1 MFDFDYK
8 SVFQEL
14 LDKNASFSGC
24 QSNIQTLAI
33 EICKH
38 IHGLS
43 PVITLNHFRVMQ
55 GTILP
60 NLKLIND
67 VFEYMGMTSL
77 LGRDTRSIAKKNPT
91 KF

>member
-14 LDKNASFSGC
+14 IDKNASFLVC
-24 QSNIQTLAI
+24 QSSIQTLAI

-55 GTILP
+55 GAILP
-60 NLKLIND
+60 NLK
-67 VFEYMGMTSL
+67 F
-77 LGRDTRSIAKKNPT
+77 
-91 KF
+91 